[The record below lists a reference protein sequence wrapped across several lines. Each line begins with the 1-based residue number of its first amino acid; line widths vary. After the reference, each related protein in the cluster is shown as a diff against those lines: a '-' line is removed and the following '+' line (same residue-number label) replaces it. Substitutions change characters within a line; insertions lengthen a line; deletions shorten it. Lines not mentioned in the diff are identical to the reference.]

1 MRFTNGT
8 PVVRNIQNVNVP
20 TKIFVIILSLILWIH
35 PSVSF
40 SLVPQTAQSITS
52 RTILER
58 NGPYT
63 HGRSSQRST
72 ALFAQSKPTRPP
84 NSPKKKSRQ
93 KKNKYAKFSNLQT
106 NDLDPHEQMLK
117 EAEEFNKS
125 LLLKKR
131 TSQNVVS
138 ATERLKE
145 NDPHETEG
153 RERNKLT
160 FPPPETIDPYDPTT
174 FGFVELGTILGPHG
188 VFGSLKIKSETD
200 FGEERLCVKE
210 QTDGTKGVGVPRY
223 MKPPNKLVP
232 REIRLLEGKL
242 RLHDEY
248 IIRLEGIG
256 TRDAALKLRGA
267 VLFAREEDRPT
278 LDEDEFL
285 VKDLV
290 GLEVYHLDQ
299 REIDLDSNDDDLRE
313 SREKS
318 DYLVGIVG
326 GIVIGEEI
334 TGVKGLGNDAMEVI
348 LPYDPTKLN
357 EQQQSLT
364 LALKSNQQMRKSPD
378 LVLIPFVP
386 QIVPIVDVERNR
398 VYIDPPE
405 GLLDLTYRNEP
416 KTVIRG

>member
-1 MRFTNGT
+1 
-8 PVVRNIQNVNVP
+8 
-20 TKIFVIILSLILWIH
+20 
-35 PSVSF
+35 
-40 SLVPQTAQSITS
+40 
-52 RTILER
+52 
-58 NGPYT
+58 
-63 HGRSSQRST
+63 
-72 ALFAQSKPTRPP
+72 
-84 NSPKKKSRQ
+84 
-93 KKNKYAKFSNLQT
+93 
-106 NDLDPHEQMLK
+106 MLK

-125 LLLKKR
+125 LQLQKR

-398 VYIDPPE
+398 VYIDPPD

-416 KTVIRG
+416 KTVIRGLLKPATWPAGMGPGKDSFPTFSEKQKSKLGTD